1 MSMTH
6 LIPAPKPTAIRS
18 LTARKYARKS
28 KADRTLDIY
37 AAAWSE
43 FRHFAEDLRS
53 ETALPAQPATV
64 IDYLTDLAEHGA
76 KTSTIQVK
84 LAAIAW
90 RHRIENHPDP
100 TTFEDVKAVMA
111 GIRRTLGT
119 APQKKA
125 PATLKPVRAMIS
137 ALPDSLVGHRNRAL
151 LLIGYAGAFR
161 RSELVALD
169 VADLRFGDGVLR
181 IVVRRSKADQEARG
195 QIKIVPELKD
205 KALCPVRALRA
216 WFDEAGIRSGAIFR
230 RVDRHGHVH
239 GRLTAQSVALIV
251 KEAARRAGLDARQFA
266 GHSLRSGFI
275 TEAAGADEESRDIMA
290 QTGHASE
297 ATMRGYIQ
305 DAGRGAASAVRAAFG
320 EK

>member
-1 MSMTH
+1 
-6 LIPAPKPTAIRS
+6 
-18 LTARKYARKS
+18 
-28 KADRTLDIY
+28 
-37 AAAWSE
+37 
-43 FRHFAEDLRS
+43 
-53 ETALPAQPATV
+53 
-64 IDYLTDLAEHGA
+64 
-76 KTSTIQVK
+76 
-84 LAAIAW
+84 
-90 RHRIENHPDP
+90 
-100 TTFEDVKAVMA
+100 
-111 GIRRTLGT
+111 
-119 APQKKA
+119 
-125 PATLKPVRAMIS
+125 
-137 ALPDSLVGHRNRAL
+137 
-151 LLIGYAGAFR
+151 
-161 RSELVALD
+161 

-205 KALCPVRALRA
+205 KALCPVRTLRA
-216 WFDEAGIRSGAIFR
+216 WLDEAGIRSGAIFR

-275 TEAAGADEESRDIMA
+275 TEASGADEESRHIMA

-320 EK
+320 ER